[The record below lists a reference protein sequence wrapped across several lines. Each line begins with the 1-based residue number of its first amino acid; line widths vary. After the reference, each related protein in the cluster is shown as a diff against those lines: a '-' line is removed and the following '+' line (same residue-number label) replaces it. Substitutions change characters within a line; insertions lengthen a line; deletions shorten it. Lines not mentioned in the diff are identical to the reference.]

1 MKQLGKW
8 MKNHPNEI
16 VIIAMKR
23 TFRPGSLPPN
33 LKMMKNLC
41 EVIERT
47 VGECLFIRDEAGD
60 LMKHNIKYYQEN
72 NHRLILMAP

>member
-1 MKQLGKW
+1 

-23 TFRPGSLPPN
+23 VFRPGSYPPD
-33 LKMMKNLC
+33 LKMMKKLC
-41 EVIERT
+41 EVVDET
-47 VGECLFIRDEAGD
+47 VGNCLFIRDDAGE
-60 LMKHNIKYYQEN
+60 LMQNNIKYYTEN